1 MLLAVVKIPADA
13 EARLRAAQVAGLAPA
28 DLDRRLVGTLPRVL
42 LTGLSDATAT
52 ELAGALEALGFVV
65 VACDPRAA
73 PGDGDR
79 VVARAIELADR
90 ALVITDAQ
98 GEVHTC
104 GRGAIDLYQRGLRMT
119 RTSTKVTTSERR
131 LDLGKALVTG
141 GLLLTRKVE
150 KTRVKTRE
158 NEDAFLLI
166 RRNDGEPDVMLY
178 ERRIDYR
185 FLGAEML
192 PSSHANLELVH
203 RRLCAL
209 APGAPTDERV
219 ADPGFVSGLPTTGAD
234 PVDLALLLVA
244 LARLKE
250 R

>member
-1 MLLAVVKIPADA
+1 MLLAVVKIPPHA
-13 EARLRAAQVAGLAPA
+13 EARRQAARLTELAPA

-42 LTGLSDATAT
+42 LTGLSEARAG
-52 ELAGALEALGFVV
+52 ELAAALEALGFVV
-65 VACDPRAA
+65 VTCDPRAV

-90 ALVITDAQ
+90 ALVITDAP
-98 GEVHTC
+98 GDVHTC
-104 GRGAIDLYQRGLRMT
+104 GREAMDLFQRGLRVT

-131 LDLGKALVTG
+131 FDVGKALVTG

-166 RRNDGEPDVMLY
+166 QRSDGEPDIILY

-209 APGAPTDERV
+209 APGVDTEGRV
-219 ADPGFVSGLPTTGAD
+219 ADPGFVAGLPASGAD